1 MTHRERISESQKIC
15 GRSRSFLLLLGDH
28 VLINVT
34 GNLVVTL
41 YLSIPLHACV
51 CVCVCLKVF
60 AWVTAV
66 NAFVCVCMGILNI
79 VKNMDLTF

>member
-1 MTHRERISESQKIC
+1 MTHRERINESQKIC
-15 GRSRSFLLLLGDH
+15 GRSRSFLPLLGDL

-41 YLSIPLHACV
+41 YLSIPLRACV
-51 CVCVCLKVF
+51 CVCVKAF

-79 VKNMDLTF
+79 VKNMYLTF